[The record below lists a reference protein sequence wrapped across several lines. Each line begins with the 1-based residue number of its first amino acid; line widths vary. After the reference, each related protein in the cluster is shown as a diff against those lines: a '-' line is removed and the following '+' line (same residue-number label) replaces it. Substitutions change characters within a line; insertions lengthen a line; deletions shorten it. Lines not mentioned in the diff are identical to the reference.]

1 MEGSSAWEWGKRD
14 EIKKG
19 RLEKT
24 EKEYSKEEQYTELF
38 SVIVYC
44 CVSHTRFYECHGIFS
59 GHPRCQERDD

>member
-38 SVIVYC
+38 SVIVYF
-44 CVSHTRFYECHGIFS
+44 CVSHTSFY
-59 GHPRCQERDD
+59 